1 MSELQRRKVDWS
13 LLPEELLE
21 KIAYCTESRIE
32 LLRFLAVC
40 KKWRSSYSASVSNHL
55 LYPTLPKL
63 IPILSSSIFIQSNR
77 PIYLIGSGLYFI
89 QSQNSDPNLSYKS
102 WVVSVEELNRFQPC
116 CNYPT
121 KSKVVMFHD
130 DDSPTIDTWSV
141 MVLLLN
147 QGGTLGTLKLNG
159 RWKYIDLGPG
169 IHFDDVISLRRNGQL
184 CAIDREGRAYLID
197 GSECRVIR
205 TMSEPLCKTH
215 PPLSKTRFEVFLL
228 KEEDHC
234 WISMT
239 DMGDWIL
246 FLMFDNVFVV
256 KAKRIPGCK
265 GNCIVFPKNLFSLH
279 SQEFCEDYKLFE
291 GASKYMEVGVYFLG
305 EDHCR
310 LVASEPGFSDLND
323 YSSSLYS
330 LTSEGEVFPDSTQNI
345 EDTQDAQSL
354 AQLHNIEDKS
364 QQEIPNETNN
374 VPVSVDTSCEHGNI
388 IENNVIASNGLMT
401 WALES
406 LANMILILQ
415 SNTGTSLNEVQAEY
429 LKSTL
434 IDLQSMNFRL
444 GWLVPY
450 VEKAL
455 TLYKNKEQIDTIAK
469 LETRKSELL
478 TELNETVVRVADLK
492 KLVGEA

>member
-1 MSELQRRKVDWS
+1 
-13 LLPEELLE
+13 
-21 KIAYCTESRIE
+21 
-32 LLRFLAVC
+32 
-40 KKWRSSYSASVSNHL
+40 
-55 LYPTLPKL
+55 
-63 IPILSSSIFIQSNR
+63 
-77 PIYLIGSGLYFI
+77 
-89 QSQNSDPNLSYKS
+89 
-102 WVVSVEELNRFQPC
+102 
-116 CNYPT
+116 
-121 KSKVVMFHD
+121 MFHD

-215 PPLSKTRFEVFLL
+215 THCYARVGRKFLALICGLVFMIVRSKTRFEVFLL

-310 LVASEPGFSDLND
+310 LVASEPGFSDLFWPPPSWLSPDSESSTCGSDDDEEMD

-374 VPVSVDTSCEHGNI
+374 VPVSVDTSCEASENVASLDIFEGLDLSPDLIPVLHKIWVKHGNI

-492 KLVGEA
+492 KLVGEGLMASAPLLLESNLDEGLC